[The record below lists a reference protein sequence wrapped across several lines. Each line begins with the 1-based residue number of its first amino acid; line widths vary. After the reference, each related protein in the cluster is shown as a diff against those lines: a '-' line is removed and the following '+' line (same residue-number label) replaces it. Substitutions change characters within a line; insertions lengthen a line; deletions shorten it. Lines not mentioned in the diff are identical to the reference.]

1 MLLWPIG
8 FAANGMSIVNG
19 EDRLISFDR
28 DIRPVLAAK
37 CIQCHGPDDA
47 KNDFRVDQ
55 SEALLDYIEPGTAAD
70 STLWADYLV
79 TTDDDTRMPPV
90 DEAPLTG
97 SELAAIKVWIEE
109 GAEWESPADAAA
121 IESEVKP
128 VEPAS
133 LMSKS
138 WTFQGLFHPVSVHL
152 PVALLSISCFF
163 LVLSYK
169 FPNASFQA
177 VAFHSLWVG
186 AIGAIGA
193 CVTGWSYAQHEGY
206 GNFSFDVI
214 GSLVDRHRWSGIA
227 VAVVSLVLLPLA
239 VKVHLRQQQQLR
251 KFWLIGS
258 ILVAVMVGGTGNWGG
273 ELIQGSNH
281 YFNEFKQLFLADG
294 VEGKAADVQE
304 NAVEE

>member
-1 MLLWPIG
+1 MLVWLVG
-8 FAANGMSIVNG
+8 FAASGISNVNG

-47 KNDFRVDQ
+47 KNDFRVDER
-55 SEALLDYIEPGTAAD
+55 EALLDYIEPGSAAD
-70 STLWADYLV
+70 SSLWADYLV
-79 TTDDDTRMPPV
+79 TTDDDIRMPPPKQ
-90 DEAPLTG
+90 EQLTG
-97 SELAAIKVWIEE
+97 GELAAIKLWIEE
-109 GAEWESPADAAA
+109 GAEWESPADAAVA
-121 IESEVKP
+121 EPEVKSA
-128 VEPAS
+128 EPAS
-133 LMSKS
+133 LVSKG

-169 FPNASFQA
+169 FPSTSFQA
-177 VAFHSLWVG
+177 VAFHCLWVG

-214 GSLVDRHRWSGIA
+214 GRLVDRHRWSGIA
-227 VAVVSLVLLPLA
+227 VAIVSLAMLPLA
-239 VKVHLRQQQQLR
+239 AKVHLKQQQQLR
-251 KFWLIGS
+251 KFWLGGAF
-258 ILVAVMVGGTGNWGG
+258 LVAAMVGGTGNWGG

-281 YFNEFKQLFLADG
+281 YFNEFTKLFLTDDA
-294 VEGKAADVQE
+294 EGKAPDVHE
-304 NAVEE
+304 NPAVA